1 MTKEFYNRPY
11 MVSKSA
17 VALRFTI
24 EEMSTYVEQLLDA
37 ENDAA
42 KQKALVA
49 IEDLTEQR
57 MNELNVVRSLFKA
70 DPDLLERF
78 SNACDELGARRNA
91 VIGAAEAGDIDRA
104 IDLYSNE
111 YLAQKEVTVNLSTE
125 VVNNAEHVAQAFVK
139 DSFSVE
145 VGTSLAIGL
154 LGTAAIVLV
163 IVMWR
168 RITHSI
174 AAPIQEID
182 RIAKRLADG
191 DLTVRSSCT
200 SGNELG
206 SLASSMNE
214 TVASLRF
221 ATEQL
226 SETAEQ
232 VARSS
237 SQMSDSSQAVAQ
249 GSAEQATAIEE
260 LAANVQSITHVVGE
274 NTESVLT
281 VNSNTSD
288 VLGAVEESS
297 DSIARTVRAIEEI
310 KDNAQSISQLA
321 NSIEDISFQTNI
333 LALNASVEAARAGDA
348 GRGFAIV
355 AEEIRR
361 LASQVSEASRAAD
374 ELAGRAIENVEAGSE
389 LIGSASSNMEE
400 AVTSIEDIKTAMS
413 SIAHASEQQ
422 LEAVAQIQESMDSL
436 SQVVQENSAASEE
449 SAVIGEELADRAN
462 ELKHLIGRFKIDE
475 DPHERERLRADNAA
489 LKRQLD
495 VMRAL
500 AFRDQLT
507 GLFSRHYLTDYL
519 EQEIERMSCEANIVL
534 ALCDIDDFKLIN
546 DVRGHQAGDIAIV
559 CIADIL
565 DDLSGNHP
573 VIRWGGEELLLV
585 LFSTPDHEA
594 LRLCN
599 QMREEV
605 ANYPI
610 SDDLGEFSC
619 TLTFGLSAYDPEL
632 TFGENFASA
641 DRALYHG
648 KETGKNRCVF
658 AQSNQIERD
667 GGNRS

>member
-1 MTKEFYNRPY
+1 MSMKPSNISISRILMISYGIVIALFALSIAVALYGVHANASMTKEFYNRPY

-24 EEMSTYVEQLLDA
+24 EEMSTYVEQLLNA

-91 VIGAAEAGDIDRA
+91 VIGAAEAGDINRA

-125 VVNNAEHVAQAFVK
+125 VVNTAEHVAQAFVK

-297 DSIARTVRAIEEI
+297 DSIARTVCAIEEI

-333 LALNASVEAARAGDA
+333 LALNASVEAA
-348 GRGFAIV
+348 
-355 AEEIRR
+355 
-361 LASQVSEASRAAD
+361 RAAD

-462 ELKHLIGRFKIDE
+462 ELKHLIGRFKIDA
-475 DPHERERLRADNAA
+475 DPHE
-489 LKRQLD
+489 
-495 VMRAL
+495 
-500 AFRDQLT
+500 
-507 GLFSRHYLTDYL
+507 S
-519 EQEIERMSCEANIVL
+519 EAG
-534 ALCDIDDFKLIN
+534 A
-546 DVRGHQAGDIAIV
+546 
-559 CIADIL
+559 
-565 DDLSGNHP
+565 
-573 VIRWGGEELLLV
+573 
-585 LFSTPDHEA
+585 
-594 LRLCN
+594 
-599 QMREEV
+599 
-605 ANYPI
+605 
-610 SDDLGEFSC
+610 
-619 TLTFGLSAYDPEL
+619 
-632 TFGENFASA
+632 
-641 DRALYHG
+641 
-648 KETGKNRCVF
+648 
-658 AQSNQIERD
+658 
-667 GGNRS
+667 